1 LEGRNALFYFASYSI
16 SNSSSVGANLLK
28 VSFNPFFKENGISL
42 AFLAFSGGFF
52 YMIYYWFLVKKIV

>member
-42 AFLAFSGGFF
+42 AFLAFSEGFF
-52 YMIYYWFLVKKIV
+52 YMIYYCFSVKKIG